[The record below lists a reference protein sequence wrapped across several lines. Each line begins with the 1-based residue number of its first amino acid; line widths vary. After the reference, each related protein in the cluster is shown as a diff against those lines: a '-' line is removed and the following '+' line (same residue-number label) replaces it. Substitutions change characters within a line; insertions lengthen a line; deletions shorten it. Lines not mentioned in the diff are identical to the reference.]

1 MGNTADIRREN
12 LNLLRRCLWAGGE
25 HTKQSLSQATGLSV
39 ATCNTLLNALEEQGE
54 VIGAKRRI
62 NDVGRSSMAYCIN
75 EAKDWILCIH
85 GDLIQG
91 VQVLTWVVMT
101 LTGCIIA
108 ESRMQPHDRIDKA
121 LIESTIRRLL
131 AQYPAIRQI
140 MLGVPGAIKDGM
152 ILLCDLPSLDGC
164 ALADDLQKAFL
175 LPVHMEN
182 DMHYRIYGYARA
194 HAADTDVL
202 TLCYW
207 TLGVYPGVATFHKGT
222 HITGHNLFAGFMGFF
237 PYPMEK
243 EELFDK
249 LRSPKTAQP
258 IVDSV
263 IASLIA
269 MLNPSVLVLSG
280 DYFTAASLPH
290 LREACLRTI
299 PEAFMPKLL
308 YVEDTEPEYLSGM
321 HQRALDLKCTL

>member
-12 LNLLRRCLWAGGE
+12 LNRLRRCLWTGGE
-25 HTKQSLSQATGLSV
+25 HTKLSLSQATGLSI

-54 VIGAKRRI
+54 VTGSKRRT
-62 NDVGRSSMAYCIN
+62 NDVGRSSIAYRVN
-75 EAKDWILCIH
+75 EAQDWILCIH
-85 GDLIQG
+85 VDLIQG
-91 VQVLTWVVMT
+91 IQRLTWVVMT
-101 LTGCIIA
+101 LTGCLIA
-108 ESRMQPHDRIDKA
+108 ENRMQPHDCIDKA
-121 LIESTIRRLL
+121 LIEASIRKLL

-140 MLGVPGAIKDGM
+140 MLGVPGAIKDGV
-152 ILLCDLPSLDGC
+152 ILLCDLPALDGC
-164 ALADDLQKAFL
+164 ALACDLEKAFH

-237 PYPMEK
+237 PYPVEK
-243 EELFDK
+243 EELFRR
-249 LRSPKTAQP
+249 LRKPETAQP
-258 IVDSV
+258 LVDSV
-263 IASLIA
+263 VASLIA

-280 DYFTAASLPH
+280 DYFSDATLPH
-290 LREACLRTI
+290 IRQVCLHTI
-299 PEAFMPKLL
+299 PKAFMPKLL

-321 HQRALDLKCTL
+321 HQRALDLKCNL